1 MNPVIHRK
9 AALTD
14 DSCCPSGGRRT
25 DRRKLCALIS
35 SACLSPLL
43 LSACQSPPAAPAP
56 TPPQKAG
63 KWSEQQIQAF
73 KHLGFVQGGDE
84 WSLNLAT
91 SLLFSFDSDRLQQ
104 AQLKQLSEL
113 GQKLRELEVPSLR
126 IEGHSDALGEAA
138 YNKQLSLRRA
148 NAVAQ
153 ALQSAGW
160 RSSALKTLGFGL
172 EKPIADNASEAGRSQ
187 NRRVVLIVMAD

>member
-9 AALTD
+9 ATPTD
-14 DSCCPSGGRRT
+14 EPCSARAGRR
-25 DRRKLCALIS
+25 RLGALIG
-35 SACLSPLL
+35 SACLVPLL

-56 TPPQKAG
+56 LPPQKPG

-73 KHLGFVQGGDE
+73 KNLGFVQSGDE

-91 SLLFSFDSDRLQQ
+91 SLLFSFDSDRLQP
-104 AQLKQLSEL
+104 AQLRQLSEL
-113 GQKLRELEVPSLR
+113 GKKLRELEVPSLR

-138 YNKQLSLRRA
+138 YNKQLSQRRA
-148 NAVAQ
+148 HAVAQ

-160 RSSALKTLGFGL
+160 TASALKTLGFGR
-172 EKPIADNASEAGRSQ
+172 EKPIADNASEAGRAQ
-187 NRRVVLIVMAD
+187 NRRVVLIAMAD